1 LSHPIARSLKWRK
14 LGRIFDPAQFELPNH
29 CEQFAQSP
37 QALVFDHFVRIYFSS
52 RERDPRN
59 GKYLSHV
66 CFVEFTKDFRE
77 VIRVSDHTVIELG
90 ALGCFDEH
98 GIFPM
103 NVLRYGDKVYGY
115 TCGWSRRTSVSVE
128 TSVGLAVSIDQG
140 LTFRRIGDG
149 PILTSSLNEPFLVGD
164 AFVQVHGDLFHM
176 WYIFGT
182 AWKRPAEFAAPER
195 TYKIG
200 HAVSR
205 DSVSWEKEEAR
216 QIIPDRLNSDESQ
229 ALPTVAHIGG
239 RYHMLFCYRQS
250 TDFRANKD
258 RGYRLGHAWSDDMSR
273 WARDDAG
280 VGIDLS
286 AEGWDSDMLCY
297 PHLFECEGRTYL
309 LYNGNEFGRH
319 GFGIA
324 VLE

>member
-1 LSHPIARSLKWRK
+1 MSHRIAPPLKWRK
-14 LGRIFDPAQFELPNH
+14 LGRIFDPAQFELPNR
-29 CEQFAQSP
+29 CEQFSQSP

-66 CFVEFTKDFRE
+66 CFADFTKDFRE
-77 VIRVSDHTVIELG
+77 ITRVSDRTVIELG
-90 ALGCFDEH
+90 KLGCFDEH

-103 NVLRYGDKVYGY
+103 NVLRHGDKVYGY

-128 TSVGLAVSIDQG
+128 TSVGLVVSVDEG
-140 LTFRRIGDG
+140 LTFRKIGDG

-164 AFVQVHGDLFHM
+164 AFVQIHGDLFHM

-182 AWKRPAEFAAPER
+182 AWKRSAEFAAPER

-229 ALPTVAHIGG
+229 ALPTVAHIGD

-273 WARDDAG
+273 WTRDDAG
-280 VGIDLS
+280 VGIDVS

>member
-1 LSHPIARSLKWRK
+1 LSHPIARPLKWRK

-29 CEQFAQSP
+29 CEHFAQSP

-59 GKYLSHV
+59 GKYLSHI
-66 CFVEFTKDFRE
+66 CFAEFTKDFRE
-77 VIRVSDHTVIELG
+77 VIRVSDRTVIELG

-103 NVLRYGDKVYGY
+103 NVLRHGDKVYGY

-128 TSVGLAVSIDQG
+128 TSVGLAVSVDEG

-182 AWKRPAEFAAPER
+182 AWKRSAEFAAPER

-216 QIIPDRLNSDESQ
+216 QIIPDRLSSDESQ
-229 ALPTVAHIGG
+229 ALPTVTKIGE

-258 RGYRLGHAWSDDMSR
+258 RGYRLGHAWSDDMDR
-273 WARDDAG
+273 WIRDDAG
-280 VGIDLS
+280 VGIDVS

-297 PHLFECEGRTYL
+297 PHLFECDDRMYL

>member
-1 LSHPIARSLKWRK
+1 MSHPAARPLKWKK
-14 LGRIFDPAQFELPNH
+14 LGRIFDPSRFELPNR

-37 QALVFDHFVRIYFSS
+37 QALVFHDFVRIYFSS
-52 RERDPRN
+52 RERDQRN

-66 CFVEFTKDFRE
+66 CFADFTKDFRE
-77 VIRVSDHTVIELG
+77 VTRVSNRSVIELG
-90 ALGCFDEH
+90 KLGCFDEH

-103 NVLRYGDKVYGY
+103 NVLRYADKIYGY

-128 TSVGLAVSIDQG
+128 TSVGLAVSDDDG

-149 PILTSSLNEPFLVGD
+149 PILTSSLHEPFLVGD
-164 AFVQVHGDLFHM
+164 AFVDVHDDLFHM

-182 AWKRPAEFAAPER
+182 AWKRSAEFAAPER

-200 HAVSR
+200 HALSR

-229 ALPTVAHIGG
+229 ALPTVLHIRDG
-239 RYHMLFCYRQS
+239 YHMIFCYRQS
-250 TDFRANKD
+250 TDFRANKE
-258 RGYRLGHAWSDDMSR
+258 RGYRLGHAWSNDLDQ
-273 WARDDAG
+273 WTRDDAG
-280 VGIDLS
+280 VGIDVS
-286 AEGWDSDMLCY
+286 EEGWDSDMLCY
-297 PHLFECEGRTYL
+297 PHLFECDGRTYL

>member
-1 LSHPIARSLKWRK
+1 MSHPAPRRLKWRK
-14 LGRIFDPAQFELPNH
+14 LGRIFDPARFELPNH

-66 CFVEFTKDFRE
+66 CFADFPKDFRG
-77 VIRVSDHTVIELG
+77 VTRVNDRTVIELG
-90 ALGCFDEH
+90 KLGCFDEH

-103 NVLRYGDKVYGY
+103 NVLRYRDKVYGY

-128 TSVGLAVSIDQG
+128 TSVGLAVSDDEG
-140 LTFRRIGDG
+140 LTFRRTGDG
-149 PILTSSLNEPFLVGD
+149 PILTSSLHEPFLVGD

-182 AWKRPAEFAAPER
+182 AWKRSAEFAAPER

-205 DSVSWEKEEAR
+205 DGVSWEKEEAR
-216 QIIPDRLNSDESQ
+216 QIIPDRLDSNESQ
-229 ALPTVAHIGG
+229 ALPTVAHIGD
-239 RYHMLFCYRQS
+239 RYHMIFCYRQS
-250 TDFRANKD
+250 TDFRANRD
-258 RGYRLGHAWSDDMSR
+258 RGYRLGHAWSNDMVR
-273 WARDDAG
+273 WTRDDAG
-280 VGIDLS
+280 IGIDVS

-297 PHLFECEGRTYL
+297 PHLFECDGRMHL